1 MARPCLGPDPNTRR
15 PDYRAPPG
23 ACDCHAHVFGPP
35 DLYPYIS
42 ERSFTP
48 PDAPVQNYLRML
60 DAIGVERGVLVQGS
74 VHGTDNRAVSAA
86 VAYAPQRLR
95 GVAVI
100 GPDTP
105 DEEIRALHKQ
115 GFRGARLSTVV
126 KGTPSFDLLETIA
139 AKVRPYGWHLVVH
152 VNQSDELVKLAPRL
166 VETGCPLL
174 IDHIARVRLD
184 LGTASPGFRTLL
196 QLMHAGHCWV
206 KISGQHRM
214 SSEGYP
220 WADMRALVRGVVDA
234 RPDRVLWGSDW
245 PHPNQYDAM
254 QNDGDLLDAFALWV
268 PEEHL
273 RRQILV
279 DNPAALYEF
288 N

>member
-1 MARPCLGPDPNTRR
+1 MTRPCLGPDPNTRR
-15 PDYRAPPG
+15 PDYSAPPG
-23 ACDCHAHVFGPP
+23 ACDCHAHVFGPAHR
-35 DLYPYIS
+35 YPFIA

-48 PDAPVQNYLRML
+48 PDAPVANYLRML
-60 DAIGVERGVLVQGS
+60 DSIGIDRAVIVQGS
-74 VHGTDNRAVSAA
+74 VHGTDNS
-86 VAYAPQRLR
+86 VAYDAIACAPQRLR
-95 GVAVI
+95 GVAVV

-105 DEEIRALHKQ
+105 EEEIRRLHAR

-126 KGTPSFDLLETIA
+126 KGTPSFDLLEAIA
-139 AKVRPYGWHLVVH
+139 AKVKPFGWHIVVH
-152 VNQSDELVKLAPRL
+152 VNRSEELTRLAPRL
-166 VETGCPLL
+166 IDTGCALL

-184 LGTASPGFRTLL
+184 EGVASPGFRTLL
-196 QLMHAGHCWV
+196 DLLATGNCWV

-214 SSEGYP
+214 SAQGYP
-220 WADMRALVRGVVDA
+220 WSDMRPLVRGVIDA

-245 PHPNQYDAM
+245 PHPNQYDEM
-254 QNDGDLLDAFALWV
+254 QNDGDLLDAFAQWV
-268 PEEHL
+268 PEEKL